1 MLKDVIVVEPLDN
14 HRLYL
19 LFEDGVEGVVSLTEL
34 VDFTGVFT
42 PLRQPD
48 YFAQVRVDPELGTI
62 CWPNGADIDPD
73 VLYSQVTGEPIEVMQ
88 PTAQ

>member
-1 MLKDVIVVEPLDN
+1 MLKDVTAVEPLDN
-14 HRLYL
+14 WQLYL
-19 LFEDGVEGVVSLTEL
+19 QFEDGVEGVVTLTRL
-34 VDFTGVFT
+34 VPLTGVFA

-73 VLYSQVTGEPIEVMQ
+73 VLYSEITGEPIEVLE
-88 PTAQ
+88 PTTQ

>member
-1 MLKDVIVVEPLDN
+1 MLIDVTSVKPLD
-14 HRLYL
+14 HHQLYL
-19 LFEDGVEGVVSLTEL
+19 HFEDGVEGVVSLTEL
-34 VDFTGVFT
+34 IDFTGVFA

-73 VLYSQVTGEPIEVMQ
+73 VLYSRVTGEPIEVME
-88 PTAQ
+88 PTTQ

>member
-73 VLYSQVTGEPIEVMQ
+73 VLYSQVTGEP
-88 PTAQ
+88 P